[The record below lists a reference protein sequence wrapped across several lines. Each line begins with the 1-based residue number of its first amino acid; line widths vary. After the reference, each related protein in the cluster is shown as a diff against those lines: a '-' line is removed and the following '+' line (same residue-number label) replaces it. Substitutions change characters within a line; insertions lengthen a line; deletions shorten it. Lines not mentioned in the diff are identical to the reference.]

1 MCSSSVVRSLAGMPR
16 IRWPVAVLSVP
27 EVDACRRSVR
37 PVNCSIWIVQS
48 ARSPQPRS
56 GGEFFAQPAEPT
68 QRRYEALR
76 AYLLEGR
83 PAAEV
88 AQAFGYT
95 VETLNS
101 IVRDFRAGRR
111 EFFVSPRPGPK
122 RAPAKERAHA
132 RIVELRVAGH
142 SIDEIALTIARE
154 GAPLNR
160 TGIAEVIA
168 EEGFGRLWRRP
179 QALRGAPRR
188 EQLPRTGVIDFDE
201 WPERVLTKHAGLLL
215 CMPDLVALDLPAIVK
230 AAGYP
235 GTTVIPAVSS
245 ILSLLA
251 LKLASIR
258 RTSHVEDLATDHGA
272 ALFTGLT
279 SLPKTTALTSY
290 SYKLSHERQHAFL
303 VALNEAMLRAG
314 LIDGADF
321 DLDFHAIMHWG
332 EDAALEK
339 HYVPSRSQRTRSVLT
354 FFAQDASTHNL
365 IYANA
370 DISKATQAREAI
382 AFCDH
387 WRSLTGQDPGLL
399 VFDQKLTTQAVL
411 AELDQRGVTFMT
423 LRMRSPALIRHIDAL
438 DPKAWTTVR
447 LDRDGN
453 YRKPQ
458 VIDETVRL
466 SDYPKPIRQL
476 IVRGLGRES
485 PTVIIT
491 NNTTATPKFLI
502 ERYARRMTIEQ
513 RLAEAIRA
521 FHLDSLSSSVP
532 LNVDLDV
539 VLSVLAG
546 AVCSALRRRLP
557 VYHTATPDTLQRR
570 FLQTSGVIHKTD
582 DTITVRLDRR
592 AYSPVLRGADLP
604 DTTVPWWGGR
614 RLHLEYAEK

>member
-1 MCSSSVVRSLAGMPR
+1 
-16 IRWPVAVLSVP
+16 
-27 EVDACRRSVR
+27 
-37 PVNCSIWIVQS
+37 
-48 ARSPQPRS
+48 
-56 GGEFFAQPAEPT
+56 
-68 QRRYEALR
+68 
-76 AYLLEGR
+76 LEGR

-88 AQAFGYT
+88 AHAFGYT
-95 VETLNS
+95 AETLNS
-101 IVRDFRAGRR
+101 MVRDFRAGRR
-111 EFFVSPRPGPK
+111 EFFVSSRPGPK
-122 RAPAKERAHA
+122 RAPAKERAHG
-132 RIVELRVAGH
+132 RIVELRAAGH
-142 SIDEIALTIARE
+142 SIDEIALVLTRD
-154 GAPLNR
+154 GVSLNR

-188 EQLPRTGVIDFDE
+188 EQLPRTGVIDFE
-201 WPERVLTKHAGLLL
+201 QWPERVDTKHAGLLL
-215 CMPDLVALDLPAIVK
+215 CLPDLVALDLPAIVA

-235 GTTVIPAVSS
+235 GTSVIPALSS

-251 LKLASIR
+251 LKLANIR

-272 ALFTGLT
+272 ALFAGLS

-303 VALNEAMLRAG
+303 VALNQAMLRAG

-370 DISKATQAREAI
+370 DISKATQAREVI
-382 AFCDH
+382 AFCEH
-387 WRSLTGQDPGLL
+387 WRALTGQEPGLL

-411 AELDQRGVTFMT
+411 AELDERGVTFMT
-423 LRMRSPALIRHIDAL
+423 LRMRSPALIRHIDQV
-438 DPKAWTTVR
+438 DPKAWKTVR

-476 IVRGLGRES
+476 VIQGLGREA

-539 VLSVLAG
+539 VLSVLAS
-546 AVCSALRRRLP
+546 AICAALRRRLP
-557 VYHTATPDTLQRR
+557 GYHTATPDTLQRR
-570 FLQTSGVIHKTD
+570 FLQTGGHIHTTN
-582 DTITVRLDRR
+582 DTITIRLDRR
-592 AYSPVLRGADLP
+592 AYSPVLRSADLP
-604 DTTVPWWGGR
+604 DTTVPWWGDR

>member
-1 MCSSSVVRSLAGMPR
+1 LAG
-16 IRWPVAVLSVP
+16 LGS
-27 EVDACRRSVR
+27 RSVR
-37 PVNCSIWIVQS
+37 SIRSTTRIVQS
-48 ARSPQPRS
+48 ARSHQPRS
-56 GGEFFAQPAEPT
+56 GGEFFARPADPT

-88 AQAFGYT
+88 AAAFGYST
-95 VETLNS
+95 ETLNS
-101 IVRDFRAGRR
+101 MVRDFRAGRR
-111 EFFVSPRPGPK
+111 EFFLSSRPGPK
-122 RAPAKERAHA
+122 SAPGKERARA
-132 RIVELRVAGH
+132 RIIALRQAGH
-142 SIDEIALTIARE
+142 SIDEIAVVLERE
-154 GAPLNR
+154 GMALNR
-160 TGIAEVIA
+160 TGISEVVA
-168 EEGFGRLWRRP
+168 EEGYGRLWRRP

-188 EQLPRTGVIDFDE
+188 ETLPRTAVIDFRD

-215 CMPDLVALDLPAIVK
+215 CVPDLVALDLPAIVT

-235 GTTVIPAVSS
+235 GTSVIPAISS
-245 ILSLLA
+245 VLSLLA
-251 LKLASIR
+251 LKLANIR

-272 ALFTGLT
+272 ALFTGLS
-279 SLPKTTALTSY
+279 SLPKTTALSGY
-290 SYKLSHERQHAFL
+290 SYKLSHERQRAFL
-303 VALNEAMLRAG
+303 EALNAAMIHAG
-314 LIDGADF
+314 LLDGADF
-321 DLDFHAIMHWG
+321 DLDFHTIMHWG
-332 EDAALEK
+332 EDPVLEK
-339 HYVPSRSQRTRSVLT
+339 HYVVKRSQRTRSVLT

-370 DISKATQAREAI
+370 DLSKATQAREVV

-387 WRSLTGQDPGLL
+387 WHTLTGHDPGLL

-411 AELDQRGVTFMT
+411 AELDARAIKFMT
-423 LRMRSPALIRHIDAL
+423 LRMRTPTLLHHIDQL
-438 DPKAWTTVR
+438 DTKAWKTVR

-458 VIDETVRL
+458 VIDETVTL
-466 SDYPKPIRQL
+466 SGYPKPIRQL
-476 IVRGLGRES
+476 IVRGLGREA

-491 NNTTATPKFLI
+491 NNTTATAKFLI

-521 FHLDSLSSSVP
+521 FHLDSLSSAVP

-539 VLSVLAG
+539 VLSVLA
-546 AVCSALRRRLP
+546 ATICAALRQRLP
-557 VYHTATPDTLQRR
+557 GYQTATPDTLQRR
-570 FLQTSGVIHKTD
+570 FLQTSGVILNHD

-614 RLHLEYAEK
+614 QLHLEYAEK